1 MKTSGNTSRERLVN
15 AMALLLWEKGYAA
28 TSPRDVMAAAEVGQG
43 SFYHHFSG
51 KHELAVAALSQ
62 NISEL
67 LDQDAGTVRSSP
79 LEELKAHLLRPRPG
93 LKGCRIGRMTQDP
106 KVLED
111 PELLSM
117 VEDAFRATEQS
128 WIKMIDA
135 AIKAKELPESLDS
148 QQLART
154 LTAVLQGGYVLSRA
168 YGSQQPMD
176 DAVHGMASMLDSL
189 AQSHQVAGN
198 STA

>member
-79 LEELKAHLLRPRPG
+79 LE
-93 LKGCRIGRMTQDP
+93 
-106 KVLED
+106 
-111 PELLSM
+111 
-117 VEDAFRATEQS
+117 
-128 WIKMIDA
+128 
-135 AIKAKELPESLDS
+135 
-148 QQLART
+148 
-154 LTAVLQGGYVLSRA
+154 
-168 YGSQQPMD
+168 
-176 DAVHGMASMLDSL
+176 
-189 AQSHQVAGN
+189 
-198 STA
+198 